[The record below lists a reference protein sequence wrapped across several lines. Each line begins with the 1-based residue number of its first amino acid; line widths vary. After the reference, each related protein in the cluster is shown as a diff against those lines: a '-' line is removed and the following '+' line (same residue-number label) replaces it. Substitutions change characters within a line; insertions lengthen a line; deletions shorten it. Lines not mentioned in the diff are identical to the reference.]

1 MSKYAGWPTNWST
14 RKTWR
19 QTCQSCCK
27 DGDPMHHLWID
38 LWQLTLYASF
48 VGLGILLVA
57 SCLATK
63 WAEQAVH
70 DEQYQP
76 VK

>member
-1 MSKYAGWPTNWST
+1 
-14 RKTWR
+14 
-19 QTCQSCCK
+19 
-27 DGDPMHHLWID
+27 MHHLWID

-57 SCLATK
+57 SCLAK
-63 WAEQAVH
+63 EWAEQAVH